1 MNHII
6 ISGRL
11 GRDAERKQVG
21 SSEKLRFSVAVSE
34 KYKDRSGEL
43 IEKTHWIDVDVFGEK
58 WIDFIAPRLTKGTEV
73 CVTGE
78 IRVNKSD
85 DGRVWTT
92 VFAREILVGAPPKRR
107 DEEDDP
113 FAAPPKRRAGD
124 PAEDWDR

>member
-1 MNHII
+1 MNIII

-21 SSEKLRFSVAVSE
+21 TNEKLRFSVAVSE

-58 WIDFIAPRLTKGTEV
+58 WIDFIGPRLTKGTEV

-78 IRVNKSD
+78 IRVNKSE

-92 VFAREILVGAPPKRR
+92 VFAREIVVGAPPKRR
-107 DEEDDP
+107 DEEDGAWSRP
-113 FAAPPKRRAGD
+113 F
-124 PAEDWDR
+124 

>member
-34 KYKDRSGEL
+34 RYKDRSGEL
-43 IEKTHWIDVDVFGEK
+43 VEKTHWVDVDVFGDK
-58 WIDFIAPRLTKGTEV
+58 WIDFGPRLTKGSEV
-73 CVTGE
+73 VVTGE
-78 IRVNKSD
+78 IRVNKSE

-92 VFAREILVGAPPKRR
+92 VFAREIVVGAPPKRR
-107 DEEDDP
+107 EDDDP
-113 FAAPPKRRAGD
+113 FAAPAPAPAKRRPD
-124 PAEDWDR
+124 PEDWDR